1 MPKPINAQIDKDR
14 NFGCCFCDTNGI
26 CHLVDNTGIC
36 RYLNEE
42 HKYGRTEMK
51 CGMFGK

>member
-1 MPKPINAQIDKDR
+1 MPKHTNAQKDKDK
-14 NFGCCFCDTNGI
+14 NFAYCFCDTNGI

-42 HKYGRTEMK
+42 QKYGRTEMK